1 MGSESAERVDPSAT
15 ERVVVIEDEEDLRG
29 LVAFT
34 LRADGW
40 STHTAATGAEGIA
53 LVASVQPAVVVLDL
67 MLPDVSGIDVCRRLR
82 ATPSESPLG
91 IIIVTARGDEY
102 DRLLGFESGADD
114 YVVKPFSVRELALRV
129 RALWRSTSP
138 RGQAWASGSAFHWRG
153 LALDPIRHRVR
164 ADGVDV
170 VLRPLEF
177 KILLFL
183 MSNAGRAFTRAE
195 VGVAIWEGARDGNL
209 RTIDTHVSRLRDALG
224 PYAGAIETVPGVGYR
239 LGHES

>member
-1 MGSESAERVDPSAT
+1 MTGESAERVDPSAT

-82 ATPSESPLG
+82 ATPSDAPLG

-129 RALWRSTSP
+129 RALWRSTCP

-153 LALDPIRHRVR
+153 LILDPIRHRVR
-164 ADGVDV
+164 ADGVDL

-177 KILLFL
+177 KILLLL
-183 MSNAGRAFTRAE
+183 MSNGGRAVTRAE

-209 RTIDTHVSRLRDALG
+209 RTIDTHVSRLREALG
-224 PYAGAIETVPGVGYR
+224 PYAAAVETVPGVGYR